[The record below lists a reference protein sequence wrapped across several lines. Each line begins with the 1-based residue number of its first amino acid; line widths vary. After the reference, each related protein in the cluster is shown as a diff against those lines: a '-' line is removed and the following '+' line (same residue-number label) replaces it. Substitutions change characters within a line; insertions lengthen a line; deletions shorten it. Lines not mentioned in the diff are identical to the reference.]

1 MTEVEIFR
9 QSLEVSRVVMVI
21 TIIMT
26 LISVTFSALTLAFQR
41 SHDRKTVKP
50 LCSLT
55 IRRSGKFFSI
65 IVKNAGLGPMIV
77 TDIRFAEE
85 GNGGVEGGDD
95 ASVERQEKFKKMILS
110 VNEERSVFETWD
122 SAAAVA
128 PGAKITVYFRDIY
141 DKKYSVSEN
150 LEAH

>member
-41 SHDRKTVKP
+41 SHDIKTVKP
-50 LCSLT
+50 LCGVTL
-55 IRRSGKFFSI
+55 RRTGTLFSV

-77 TDIRFAEE
+77 TDIRI
-85 GNGGVEGGDD
+85 GTEGGDAD
-95 ASVERQEKFKKMILS
+95 GADRQKKFKKMILS
-110 VNEERSVFETWD
+110 VNEEMTVLETEA
-122 SAAAVA
+122 SALCT
-128 PGAKITVYFRDIY
+128 KITVEFRDIY
-141 DKKYSVSEN
+141 DKEYFFSDTLTEN
-150 LEAH
+150 

>member
-41 SHDRKTVKP
+41 SHDIKTVKP
-50 LCSLT
+50 LCGVT
-55 IRRSGKFFSI
+55 IRRMGTLFSV

-77 TDIRFAEE
+77 TDIRIA
-85 GNGGVEGGDD
+85 VEGDGEAEKTD
-95 ASVERQEKFKKMILS
+95 AESKKEFKKIILS
-110 VNEERSVFETWD
+110 VNEERSVFETEIE
-122 SAAAVA
+122 AAASA
-128 PGAKITVYFRDIY
+128 PGLKITVEFRDIY
-141 DKKYSVSEN
+141 DKEYFFSESLTDN
-150 LEAH
+150 

>member
-41 SHDRKTVKP
+41 SHDIKTVKP
-50 LCSLT
+50 LCGVTL
-55 IRRSGKFFSI
+55 RRTGMLFSV

-77 TDIRFAEE
+77 TDIRI
-85 GNGGVEGGDD
+85 GTEGGYAAGAD
-95 ASVERQEKFKKMILS
+95 RQEKFKKMILS
-110 VNEERSVFETWD
+110 VNEEMTVLETE
-122 SAAAVA
+122 AAAL
-128 PGAKITVYFRDIY
+128 GTKITVEFRDIY
-141 DKKYSVSEN
+141 DKAYFFSEN
-150 LEAH
+150 LETH